1 MLALLRQTSIKF
13 RIWLIMLLSLGGLS
27 SLIAMHA
34 WILNKD
40 LNTALS
46 HQQHTTL
53 DTAIALADH
62 YQTRVSQG
70 QLTQAQAQTQLL
82 TLLGQFGSAAS
93 GRVFVLDQQG
103 VILDYPQQ
111 PERVGL
117 DFIAPLAATGIA
129 LAEEAQQFRY
139 QYIIPG
145 QSQPETRIASLQ
157 GFAPW
162 SWYLATEQSDLQLKQ
177 EFWQGVQTLL
187 LLALGVMLVIAG
199 LSFVVIR
206 SIARP
211 LDITRLAMREIAAG
225 EGDLTAALDER
236 GRDEIS
242 ALARD
247 FNRFVRKLRE
257 VVADVTCSAEQVA
270 QAATCMAH
278 STHATEHAV
287 QQQQLQTQTIASSM
301 QQMTQQVDDIS
312 HHAQDAVA
320 MAQSADAQA
329 MQGKDMMQ
337 DAVHAMSTLSVNM
350 STTEDVVQALEYDV
364 NQVNQV
370 LDVIQSISEQT
381 NLLALNAAIE
391 AARAGS
397 QGRGFAV
404 VAEQVRGLAQ
414 RTQESIS
421 EIEDLIKHLQ
431 GCTRNVVT
439 VVLDEKQTIQSTVGL
454 IGQVKQALDSITA
467 SVTDINRLNGEIANA
482 ASEQTNAAQ
491 HINQGVN
498 VITDLCVSNIDVAQD
513 AANQSH
519 TLSALATGAVAG
531 SVGLAMVLGH
541 WYLTVPKLKV
551 SHLGRLNRV
560 TIFSMV
566 ASLLSVVVIC
576 LLFRESLELAD
587 TPLFGPRGLFNIG
600 TRVTVGLLLPL
611 LFAWMAKESLRY
623 GNTRSATGIL
633 YASTVM
639 VLIGTALSIN
649 LQDAYGLP
657 L

>member
-350 STTEDVVQALEYDV
+350 STTEDVVQALEHDV

-519 TLSALATGAVAG
+519 TLSALATQMHQV
-531 SVGLAMVLGH
+531 VGQFH
-541 WYLTVPKLKV
+541 T
-551 SHLGRLNRV
+551 
-560 TIFSMV
+560 
-566 ASLLSVVVIC
+566 
-576 LLFRESLELAD
+576 
-587 TPLFGPRGLFNIG
+587 
-600 TRVTVGLLLPL
+600 
-611 LFAWMAKESLRY
+611 
-623 GNTRSATGIL
+623 
-633 YASTVM
+633 
-639 VLIGTALSIN
+639 
-649 LQDAYGLP
+649 
-657 L
+657 